1 MYYKTNYNS
10 PIGQLTIAAHNNSL
24 IGVWLEG
31 QKYFQGSI
39 KTEFDKWEVIFTI
52 NELTKK

>member
-39 KTEFDKWEVIFTI
+39 KTELDFDDDI
-52 NELTKK
+52 ELFQ

>member
-39 KTEFDKWEVIFTI
+39 KTELDKWEVIFTI

>member
-31 QKYFQGSI
+31 
-39 KTEFDKWEVIFTI
+39 
-52 NELTKK
+52 TKVFSGQYKN